1 MPALAVL
8 LAVIGCGADKTV
20 ATPEPSD
27 PGPTHVH
34 GLGVDPRDGALF
46 LATHTGLFRSE
57 EGKRSA
63 KRVGDSFQDTM
74 GFTVTGPGRFLGSG
88 HPDART
94 DQPPLL
100 GLIESRDAGKAW
112 NPVALTG
119 QADFHVLRTE
129 GSSVVG
135 YDSANNRLLR
145 FSGTDRQPTRLATPR
160 GTLIDL
166 AIDPSDEDHYVAAA
180 DTGIY
185 ESRNGGTRW
194 SRVDRRRTGL
204 LAYFDAERLVLV
216 RGDGVVEQRV
226 SSGGWKPVGK
236 VVGPPGAFSAHEG
249 KLFLAVQD
257 GPVMQSSDGGRNWVV
272 RVDTGL

>member
-1 MPALAVL
+1 ML
-8 LAVIGCGADKTV
+8 LAVIGCGADKRV
-20 ATPEPSD
+20 ATPDPSD

-34 GLGVDPRDGALF
+34 GLGVDPADGALF
-46 LATHTGLFRSE
+46 LATHTGLFRSA
-57 EGKRSA
+57 EGERGA

-88 HPDART
+88 HPDAQT

-100 GLIESRDAGKAW
+100 GLIESRDAGKSW
-112 NPVALTG
+112 RPVALTG

-135 YDSANNRLLR
+135 YDSSNNRLLR
-145 FSGTDRQPTRLATPR
+145 LSGANRKATRLATPR

-166 AIDPSDEDHYVAAA
+166 AVDPSDEGHYVAAS

-185 ESRNGGTRW
+185 ESRDGGRRW

-204 LAYFDAERLVLV
+204 LAFLDAERLVLI
-216 RGDGVVEQRV
+216 RGDGVVEQRL
-226 SSGGWKPVGK
+226 SGGGWKPVGK
-236 VVGPPGAFSAHEG
+236 VVGPPGAFAAHEG
-249 KLFLAVQD
+249 QLFLAVQD
-257 GPVMQSSDGGRNWVV
+257 GPVLQSSDGGRNWVV
-272 RVDTGL
+272 RVDTGP